1 MDLQEKQNEVV
12 FNKFLN
18 NSHDGI
24 FVVDLNA
31 TILEWNPVLENITR
45 IPKNKAINASLF
57 NLIPDFKGLWEYYNL
72 PNNIADED
80 LNIYNQS
87 IALDHETP
95 SALFDL
101 NFTFL
106 DTEKTRIICFLNEK
120 QLRRFFELSNEGIG
134 IVENWMLVDFNQ
146 KLADLFGYDPE
157 ELYGIKITD
166 LADENTK
173 AKVEASINQDYEELY
188 YGTGIR
194 KDGTH
199 FYAKIHGKVQT
210 INGKKY
216 RIAFIS
222 DITEQQKVEQELKE
236 SEHKF
241 RILSEKSHV
250 GVYLFKNNEFKYVN
264 PELARILSYQPE
276 EMIQNFNTLDFVHP
290 DDQEKFKTEVQKRI
304 DGEKETSEYELR
316 IIDRFGNIKYVEA
329 HGSAIEFEG
338 EKAIMGTLL
347 DITERKNREEA
358 LKINETLFRQLFQN
372 APIGIVMLDAN
383 NQVLEV
389 NQSFEQYFGFNESEL
404 LNKDID
410 EVIIPDELHKE
421 ATDIT
426 QRIHKGKIYITET
439 IRERKDGTRINVLI
453 YGVPVVVEGNQT
465 NIYGIYV
472 DITDQKKTE
481 QALIESEETFSK
493 VFHAAPNS
501 IAITRIK
508 DGVLLDVN
516 ESFCKLSGFSR
527 DQVIGAST
535 SEFNFWVNS
544 EQSKELAQ
552 KMEKGDQVRNYEA
565 QVYTNQGAIRDI
577 YLSVEKVMIRGEA
590 CFVTI
595 SNDITEQKNA
605 QRQLISKKEFTDQ
618 LVNSLPGVFYLWDK
632 NYNLVQWNS
641 RLQEVTGL
649 SDQELNGV
657 SPTDFFAENEKSHI
671 LKNMEIVYEEGY
683 SVTEAHVLTKQG
695 NKIPFLLTGYLFKS
709 DGQEYL
715 LGMGIDITSQKETQ
729 RELHKNEIL
738 FRQLFQNA
746 PVGIVMLDEEK
757 NIYHTNHG
765 FEKLFQY
772 EEQEIKGANIDNLIV
787 PENLKEEAVSISSQT
802 YTGKTLIQE
811 TNRQRKDGSLV
822 PVLIYGVPVYLEG
835 KTISIY
841 GIYVD
846 ISERKQV
853 EEDLKKRTDQLLRT
867 NAELEQFA
875 YVTSHNLRAPVVN
888 LKSLLDLYHNDQ
900 FSEEEK
906 GDVFEKIDRSVNQLN
921 ATLNDII
928 HIVALKDEVSKPKAS
943 VEFKEMLDKVKEQ
956 LGTKIEESGAQI
968 HADFTKASSVMYIR
982 SYLESILQNL
992 ISNAIKFKSPDRPLE
1007 IFIQTSQE
1015 DGHILLKIQDNGMGM
1030 DLTHHKDKLF
1040 DMYKRFHTNT
1050 EGKGLGMYIVKT
1062 QVESLGGW
1070 IDVESEIDQGT
1081 TFYIYLKDFSK

>member
-1 MDLQEKQNEVV
+1 MDLQKMQNEVAI
-12 FNKFLN
+12 NKLLS

-45 IPKNKAINASLF
+45 IPKNEAINASLF
-57 NLIPDFKGLWEYYNL
+57 NLIPDFKVLWEYYDL
-72 PNNIADED
+72 PNNIANED

-87 IALDHETP
+87 LALDHETP

-101 NFTFL
+101 TFTFF
-106 DTEKTRIICFLNEK
+106 DTHKTKIICFLNEK
-120 QLRRFFELSNEGIG
+120 QLRKFFELSNEGIG
-134 IVENWMLVDFNQ
+134 IVENYMLVDFNQ
-146 KLADLFGYDPE
+146 KLADLFGYEPE
-157 ELYGIKITD
+157 ELYGTKVTD
-166 LADENTK
+166 LTEKDTK
-173 AKVEASINQDYEELY
+173 AKVEASIDQDYPEFY

-194 KDGTH
+194 KDGTQ
-199 FYAKIHGKVQT
+199 FYVKIHGKVQT
-210 INGKKY
+210 INGKKQ

-222 DITEQQKVEQELKE
+222 DISDQQKVEQELKD

-250 GVYLFKNNEFKYVN
+250 GVYLFQDNEFKYVN

-276 EMIQNFNTLDFVHP
+276 EIIQNFNTLDFVHP

-316 IIDRFGNIKYVEA
+316 IIDRFGNIRYVEA
-329 HGSAIEFEG
+329 RGSVIEFEG
-338 EKAIMGTLL
+338 KKSIMGTLL
-347 DITERKNREEA
+347 DITERKKREET
-358 LKINETLFRQLFQN
+358 LKINENLFRQLFQN
-372 APIGIVMLDAN
+372 APIGIVMLDTN
-383 NQVLEV
+383 NKVLEV
-389 NQSFEQYFGFNESEL
+389 NQSFEQYFGFTETEL
-404 LNKDID
+404 LDKNID

-421 ATDIT
+421 ATNIT
-426 QRIHKGKIYITET
+426 QKIHKGEFHVTET
-439 IRERKDGTRINVLI
+439 IRERKDGTQINVLI

-472 DITDQKKTE
+472 DITDQKKTK

-501 IAITRIK
+501 IAIARIK

-527 DQVIGAST
+527 DEVIGASA
-535 SEFNFWVNS
+535 SEFDFWVNS
-544 EQSKELAQ
+544 DQSKDLIQ
-552 KMEKGDQVRNYEA
+552 KMQTSYQVRSHEA
-565 QVYTNQGAIRDI
+565 QVYTNQGTIRDI
-577 YLSVEKVMIRGEA
+577 YLSVEKITIGGEA

-595 SNDITEQKNA
+595 SNDITEQKKA
-605 QRQLISKKEFTDQ
+605 QRQLIREKEFTDQ
-618 LVNSLPGVFYLWDK
+618 LVNSLPGVFYLLDK
-632 NYNLVQWNS
+632 NHNLVQWNS
-641 RLQEVTGL
+641 RLQEVSGF

-657 SPTDFFAENEKSHI
+657 NPTDFFAENEKSHI
-671 LKNMEIVYEEGY
+671 LKNIEMVFEAGY
-683 SVTEAHVLTKQG
+683 SVTEAHLLTKQG

-709 DGQEYL
+709 DGREYL

-757 NIYHTNHG
+757 NIYHANHG

-772 EEQEIKGANIDNLIV
+772 EEQEIKGSNIDNLIV
-787 PENLKEEAVSISSQT
+787 PENLKAEAVSLSSQT
-802 YTGKTLIQE
+802 YTGKPLIQE

-822 PVLIYGVPVYLEG
+822 PVLIYGVPVHLEG

-846 ISERKQV
+846 ISERKQI
-853 EEDLKKRTDQLLRT
+853 EEDLKKRTEQLLRT

-900 FSEEEK
+900 ISEEEK
-906 GDVFEKIDRSVNQLN
+906 GDVFQKIDTSVNQLN

-928 HIVALKDEVSKPKAS
+928 HILALKDEVSNPKAS
-943 VEFKEMLDKVKEQ
+943 VEFKEMLDKVKGQ

-968 HADFTKASSVMYIR
+968 HADFAKAPSVTYIR
-982 SYLESILQNL
+982 SYLESIFQNL
-992 ISNAIKFKSPDRPLE
+992 ISNAIKFKATDRPPK
-1007 IFIQTSQE
+1007 IFIQTSHE
-1015 DGHILLKIQDNGMGM
+1015 DGYILLKIQENGMGM
-1030 DLTHHKDKLF
+1030 DLTKHKDKLF
-1040 DMYKRFHTNT
+1040 DMYKRFHTNI

-1062 QVESLGGW
+1062 QVDALGGW